1 MLDLKDKTQPISR
14 QVSTSRD
21 ARGHLCRGGYALLWR
36 TSLVPFDLE
45 TRSVELCISLSVR
58 LG

>member
-14 QVSTSRD
+14 QASATRD
-21 ARGHLCRGGYALLWR
+21 ARGHLCRGGYAFLRR